1 MKATRIWTAHARV
14 TDKVA
19 MRKLLKPLPDKIAA
33 ETWEAAAVRGRQ
45 GMRYDAATQK
55 AFLIKHAG
63 NGVLHVFTF
72 DAITS
77 MEVATGLYAA
87 IDKATPVNMKRLRV
101 IYAEVTG
108 HAIEPIGTRH

>member
-1 MKATRIWTAHARV
+1 
-14 TDKVA
+14 

-33 ETWEAAAVRGRQ
+33 EAWEAAAVRGSR
-45 GMRYDAATQK
+45 GMRYDAATQR
-55 AFLIKHAG
+55 AFLIQHG
-63 NGVLHVFTF
+63 VNGVLHVFRF

-87 IDKATPVNMKRLRV
+87 IDKATPVNMKRLRA
-101 IYAEVTG
+101 IYTEVTG